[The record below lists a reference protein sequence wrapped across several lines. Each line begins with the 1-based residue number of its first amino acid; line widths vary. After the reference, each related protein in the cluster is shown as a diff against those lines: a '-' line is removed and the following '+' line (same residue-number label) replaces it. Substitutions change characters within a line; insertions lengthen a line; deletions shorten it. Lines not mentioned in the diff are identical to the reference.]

1 MLRWIQNTGRISRT
15 LKRCLENR
23 ELSWLKFNEGVLE
36 IGEEALKVFQAI
48 LLGKT
53 VDETE
58 HLLVAPKCLQK
69 PVLDLIDKEIQM
81 TKEKKAAYIG
91 IKINFLT
98 DKRIIDKLVEASKAG
113 VKIDMVVRGIC
124 CLWSGVLGET
134 EHIHIRSI
142 VGRYLEHSRIYI
154 FGTEDRDQIYIASAD
169 FMTRNTLR
177 RVEVAVPVYDE
188 KLKCRIREMFQA
200 MLKDNV
206 KARVQQPDGTYRI
219 EESEEAPFDSQ
230 KAFFEEAYRRTLEKP
245 EKV

>member
-1 MLRWIQNTGRISRT
+1 MA
-15 LKRCLENR
+15 K
-23 ELSWLKFNEGVLE
+23 EG
-36 IGEEALKVFQAI
+36 
-48 LLGKT
+48 
-53 VDETE
+53 
-58 HLLVAPKCLQK
+58 K
-69 PVLDLIDKEIQM
+69 P
-81 TKEKKAAYIG
+81 AYIG
-91 IKINFLT
+91 IKINSLT

-124 CLWSGVLGET
+124 CLRSGVLGET

-177 RVEVAVPVYDE
+177 RVEVAAPVYDE
-188 KLKCRIREMFQA
+188 KLKCRIREMFRA

-219 EESEEAPFDSQ
+219 EESEEAPFNSQ
-230 KAFFEEAYRRTLEKP
+230 EAFFEEAYRRAAKNQEEPSETKQ
-245 EKV
+245 